1 MLRLLLLLI
10 LALPLNATEQFT
22 GSFDLHATLT
32 YKNDRKSSDTINYYF
47 TETKTAIYIHT
58 PSNQPDMKMIFDFV
72 DSTITSL
79 FEVNGKKSGFILP
92 MDEKHWPGLP
102 ESKSN
107 TSTLVKQKSFYTGE
121 TKVIDGLECKEAKV
135 EDDNYEVTLWLYEGY
150 ELSMLQVLSYQSVGK
165 GKSKKELEMFEKFG
179 INSLPIEMELISK
192 TGKADVIIKLVNFQ
206 DNVPDDIFSTEGHN
220 LSKVD

>member
-1 MLRLLLLLI
+1 MIKILIFILLTLS
-10 LALPLNATEQFT
+10 ANAADPFM
-22 GSFDLHATLT
+22 GSFDLQATLT
-32 YKNDRKSSDTINYYF
+32 YKIDRKSSDTINYYF

-79 FEVNGKKSGFILP
+79 FEMNGKKGGYILP

-192 TGKADVIIKLVNFQ
+192 TGKADVIIKLVNFKE
-206 DNVPDDIFSTEGHN
+206 NVPDNIFSTEGHN